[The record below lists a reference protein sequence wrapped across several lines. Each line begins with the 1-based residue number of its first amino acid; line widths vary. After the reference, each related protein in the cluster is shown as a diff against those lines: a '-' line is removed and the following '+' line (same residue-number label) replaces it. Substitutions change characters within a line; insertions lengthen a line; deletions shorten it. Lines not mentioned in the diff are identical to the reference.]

1 MSGGGGARRP
11 INGGGFITIPRPFP
25 FGIPDLPLPR
35 PRARPIR
42 RQTTTSPTALLP
54 QNGRPSLPL
63 ASLSDKYDRKH
74 NVAAPLNSDL
84 LVYGN
89 QLSAI
94 TSTKFLYIPQI
105 YKYI

>member
-1 MSGGGGARRP
+1 
-11 INGGGFITIPRPFP
+11 
-25 FGIPDLPLPR
+25 
-35 PRARPIR
+35 
-42 RQTTTSPTALLP
+42 
-54 QNGRPSLPL
+54 
-63 ASLSDKYDRKH
+63 LSDKYDRKH